1 MNNPEFQLSQ
11 KDINQKKMEVIRE
24 LAQEKDLDLLLN
36 IQNLIQGYKHKLTA
50 WEEEQLKVGLKDLEN
65 GKKIPHA
72 HVMKKVNAIV
82 K

>member
-11 KDINQKKMEVIRE
+11 KDINQKKIEVIRE

-72 HVMKKVNAIV
+72 DVMKKVNAIV